1 MASLN
6 GFDAS
11 QVPEQMEFTALPEGQ
26 YVVIATASEMK
37 PTKNGQ
43 GQFLQFTF
51 EVLDGPQKGR
61 KVWARLNLVNG
72 NQTAVDIAQREL
84 GAICRAVGII
94 KPNDSAE
101 LHNRPLLITVAVEI
115 DERKR
120 EGNVIKKYEAVNAG
134 GVSPAGNAAPAGAAP
149 WGAPQQAA
157 QPAAAAAPAAAPWS
171 APAAAGAAPWAK

>member
-1 MASLN
+1 MASLQ

-11 QVPEQMEFTALPEGQ
+11 QVPEQMEFSALPEGQ

-43 GQFLQFTF
+43 GQFLQITF

-61 KVWARLNLVNG
+61 KIWARLNLVNG

-84 GAICRAVGII
+84 GAICRAVGVI

-101 LHNRPLLITVAVEI
+101 LHNKPLLVTVAVEV
-115 DERKR
+115 DDRKR
-120 EGNVIKKYEAVNAG
+120 EGNTIKKYESATVQGQVAAPG
-134 GVSPAGNAAPAGAAP
+134 GVAANAPAFAAPAP
-149 WGAPQQAA
+149 AA
-157 QPAAAAAPAAAPWS
+157 QPWAAPAAT
-171 APAAAGAAPWAK
+171 GTAPWAK

>member
-51 EVLDGPQKGR
+51 EVLDGPRKGG
-61 KVWARLNLVNG
+61 KVWARLNLINQ

-101 LHNRPLLITVAVEI
+101 LHNRPLLITVAVEV
-115 DERKR
+115 DDRKR

-134 GVSPAGNAAPAGAAP
+134 GAAPVGNAAQAGAAP
-149 WGAPQQAA
+149 WGAAQ
-157 QPAAAAAPAAAPWS
+157 QPAAAAPAAAAPAAAPWN
-171 APAAAGAAPWAK
+171 APAAGAAPWAK